1 MRRNENMSL
10 SEEGLDIAIKEMNEL
25 NNFVNEVLKKNNIQ
39 LKDIVQMDHYGSTYI
54 FGVKIEQKKL

>member
-1 MRRNENMSL
+1 MSL